1 MRSDFSH
8 KKIKQKNKRTYITQ
22 KNPLKDIYSKYFEIF
37 QKLNNLLVIYFFIT
51 KFMNLFALQKI
62 KQKKTNIHT
71 NYKINPLKDIHSKH
85 FYLIKKLNNLS

>member
-22 KNPLKDIYSKYFEIF
+22 KKTFTGYLFKIF

-51 KFMNLFALQKI
+51 KFIITFAHPF
-62 KQKKTNIHT
+62 KKAC
-71 NYKINPLKDIHSKH
+71 
-85 FYLIKKLNNLS
+85 